1 MDTAINGPEG
11 YKRELSKIIY
21 DKQFIKENINSL
33 RYERFKEE
41 KFSAIKETND
51 IIHAL
56 HINFNQNRFLK
67 KFHSKNC
74 IMHSRNPDSGYRESN
89 KMTHN
94 K

>member
-1 MDTAINGPEG
+1 METAINGPEG

-21 DKQFIKENINSL
+21 DKKFIEENINSL

-56 HINFNQNRFLK
+56 HINFNKNRF
-67 KFHSKNC
+67 
-74 IMHSRNPDSGYRESN
+74 
-89 KMTHN
+89 
-94 K
+94 

>member
-21 DKQFIKENINSL
+21 DKQFIKENISSL

-67 KFHSKNC
+67 KISLKKLHYAFQE
-74 IMHSRNPDSGYRESN
+74 SRFRTSRLE
-89 KMTHN
+89 
-94 K
+94 